1 MISER
6 AKRVGIKELEIFDNF
21 QVDNTLPKYGIKEN
35 NGAKVQGAYVSFDSA
50 LTGSQILSTA
60 ATTGFGTPTT
70 IWVNTPNDND
80 LNNPTS
86 WNGSSESKEKW
97 NLKKWLLRKL
107 EDKTKTSRKRI
118 SIVDFFTRLTNS
130 YEELVSI
137 AEIAKYYETALLQSN
152 GMGQTALTERLKDN
166 LEVVKGEAILISKGI
181 KKYVTEKQVVDYYE
195 KVGSDKNLKLTWI
208 KNFGR
213 IIPAKVF
220 NIKMELDML
229 KIFDNYVVLH
239 YDPKDEGTKL
249 TKKEIEKKKD
259 PILFGVIKN
268 SKKLYFVAD
277 WKDEYC
283 DLTLDEMFKVL
294 KGKVLEINNKTVKAY
309 IDKIKS

>member
-6 AKRVGIKELEIFDNF
+6 AKRAGIKELEIFDNF
-21 QVDNTLPKYGIKEN
+21 QVDSTLPKYGIKEN
-35 NGAKVQGAYVSFDSA
+35 NGAKSQGAYISFDNASTQMNVSA
-50 LTGSQILSTA
+50 VSTGS
-60 ATTGFGTPTT
+60 FGTPTN
-70 IWVNTPNDND
+70 IWVTPNEAVPMND
-80 LNNPTS
+80 PIGFS
-86 WNGSSESKEKW
+86 GSNEKRSF
-97 NLKKWLLRKL
+97 KKWLLRKL
-107 EDKTKTSRKRI
+107 DNKGKTTRKRI
-118 SIVDFFTRLTNS
+118 TIFEFFTRLTSS

-166 LEVVKGEAILISKGI
+166 LEVVKGEAVLISKGI

-213 IIPAKVF
+213 IIPEKVF
-220 NIKMELDML
+220 EIKKELDAL

-239 YDPKDEGTKL
+239 YDPKDDGIKL

-294 KGKVLEINNKTVKAY
+294 KGKILEINNKTVKAY
-309 IDKIKS
+309 IDKIKA